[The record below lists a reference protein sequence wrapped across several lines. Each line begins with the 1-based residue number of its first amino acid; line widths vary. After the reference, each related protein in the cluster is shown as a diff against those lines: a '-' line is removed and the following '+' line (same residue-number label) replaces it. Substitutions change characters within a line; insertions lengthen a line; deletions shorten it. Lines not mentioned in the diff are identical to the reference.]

1 MQSTASDTSTTTDD
15 DYDSRN
21 SKRASSLSTSDSS
34 ITSSIDES
42 RPKSILKSE
51 SASTPNSEKKSVQ
64 FGHVHTRSFDL
75 RMGDTSNCSCLNSGP
90 PLILSNTY
98 VDKPPRRVSSFDAHC
113 GSADPLSAEQRRTI
127 LIERFGY
134 TLREIMDGE
143 HAIRVAKINEAK
155 HSHHHKMIPQ
165 VNLVKGFK
173 KKLLAA
179 RAG

>member
-1 MQSTASDTSTTTDD
+1 MQSTASETTTDD
-15 DYDSRN
+15 DYDNSI
-21 SKRASSLSTSDSS
+21 SKRASSVSTSDSS
-34 ITSSIDES
+34 IASSIDES

-75 RMGDTSNCSCLNSGP
+75 RMGDTTNCYCVNSGP

-113 GSADPLSAEQRRTI
+113 GSADPLSAEQRRTV

-134 TLREIMDGE
+134 TLREVVDGE

-155 HSHHHKMIPQ
+155 HSHYYKMIPQ
-165 VNLVKGFK
+165 VNLVKGIK
-173 KKLLAA
+173 KKLTAA

>member
-1 MQSTASDTSTTTDD
+1 MQSTASDTTIND
-15 DYDSRN
+15 DYGNRN
-21 SKRASSLSTSDSS
+21 SKRVSSVSTSDSS
-34 ITSSIDES
+34 IASSSIDES

-51 SASTPNSEKKSVQ
+51 FTSFHNPKKKSVQ

-75 RMGDTSNCSCLNSGP
+75 RMGDTTNSACLNSGP
-90 PLILSNTY
+90 PIILSNTY

-113 GSADPLSAEQRRTI
+113 GSADQLSALQRRTI
-127 LIERFGY
+127 LIENFGY

-143 HAIRVAKINEAK
+143 HAIHVAKINEAK

-165 VNLVKGFK
+165 VSLVKGIK